1 MKNINNQI
9 KPANENTKNLM
20 LGQFNFDPK
29 ERLNKT
35 LIFDTVMIDEEII
48 IDRITDAINDPFNDK
63 YWIEHK
69 PGTNC
74 FTLRLEDGK

>member
-9 KPANENTKNLM
+9 KPTNENTKNLI

-29 ERLNKT
+29 EILNKT